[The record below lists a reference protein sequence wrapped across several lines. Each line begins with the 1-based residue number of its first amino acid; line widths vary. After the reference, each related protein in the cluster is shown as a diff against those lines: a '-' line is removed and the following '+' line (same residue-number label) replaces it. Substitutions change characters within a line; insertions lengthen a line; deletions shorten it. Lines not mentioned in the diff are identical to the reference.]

1 MYHDECELHI
11 AAILDS
17 PSAPSITARLQTAM
31 EAEKQRRQQ
40 FYQDIDDDM
49 KVEFI
54 NGEVIVHSPVKIE
67 HTKATGFLYKILDTF
82 VQIGELGFVGYE
94 KVMSAFTRNDYEPDV
109 VFFSNEKSNVFQKG
123 QWKYPVPDFV
133 VEVLS
138 EGTEH
143 RDRGIKFKDFE
154 SHGVLEYWIIDPND
168 ETVEQYF
175 LQKGKLKLHL
185 KIDQGIIK
193 SNVVKG
199 FDIDVRAI
207 FDEKVNLKVLWEI
220 MSASFLKK

>member
-1 MYHDECELHI
+1 MLHNDYEDYI
-11 AAILDS
+11 SAILDD
-17 PSAPSITARLQTAM
+17 PAAPSIAARLHNAL
-31 EAEKQRRQQ
+31 ELEKQRRLQ
-40 FYQDIDDDM
+40 FYNDIDDDM

-54 NGEVIVHSPVKIE
+54 NGEIVVHSPVKKE
-67 HTKATGFLYKILDTF
+67 HTDVTGALYQLLRPF
-82 VQIGELGFVGYE
+82 VLIAKLGWVGYE

-109 VFFSNEKSNVFQKG
+109 VFFGNEKSDNFQTG

-154 SHGVLEYWIIDPND
+154 SHGVLEYWIIDPVN

-175 LQKGKLKLHL
+175 LQDGKFKLHL
-185 KIDQGIIK
+185 KIDQGMIK
-193 SNVVKG
+193 SRVIKG
-199 FDIDVRAI
+199 FAIDVRAI
-207 FDEKVNLKVLWEI
+207 FDENVNMETLWAI
-220 MSASFLKK
+220 MSGKFVL

>member
-1 MYHDECELHI
+1 MVILEL
-11 AAILDS
+11 
-17 PSAPSITARLQTAM
+17 
-31 EAEKQRRQQ
+31 EKQRRLQ
-40 FYQDIDDDM
+40 FYNDIDDDM

-54 NGEVIVHSPVKIE
+54 NGEIIVHSPSKKEHSDVVGSLYTILSIFVKIA
-67 HTKATGFLYKILDTF
+67 K
-82 VQIGELGFVGYE
+82 LGWVGYE

-109 VFFSNEKSNVFQKG
+109 VFFGNEKSDNFQTG

-154 SHGVLEYWIIDPND
+154 SHGVLEYWIIDPVD

-175 LQKGKLKLHL
+175 LQDGKLKLHL

-193 SNVVKG
+193 SRVIKG
-199 FDIDVRAI
+199 FAIDVRAI
-207 FDEKVNLKVLWEI
+207 FDESVNMETLWAI
-220 MSASFLKK
+220 MSGKFGN